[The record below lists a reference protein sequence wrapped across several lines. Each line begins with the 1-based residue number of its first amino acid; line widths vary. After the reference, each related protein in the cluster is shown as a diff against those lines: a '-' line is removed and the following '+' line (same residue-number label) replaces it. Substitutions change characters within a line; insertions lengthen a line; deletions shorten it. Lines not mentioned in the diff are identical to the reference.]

1 MLYRLSYASPDRSN
15 PRPRRR
21 ERMERETG
29 IEPATNSL
37 EGCDSTIELLPP
49 EPCHHGAHAS
59 DAPYYSMGKGKGAAT
74 EAARAGGAA
83 RQRRPLQPEER
94 RGNGGRPSRRR
105 GRGSGPGPKQN
116 TVAVFR
122 FWPRRARV
130 AG

>member
-49 EPCHHGAHAS
+49 ETCHHGAHAS

-74 EAARAGGAA
+74 EAGNRG
-83 RQRRPLQPEER
+83 RQRRPPEPQEGARER
-94 RGNGGRPSRRR
+94 AGSQTKHGRSVSVSARARPSGWLTSAIR
-105 GRGSGPGPKQN
+105 SDKILKY
-116 TVAVFR
+116 
-122 FWPRRARV
+122 
-130 AG
+130 